1 MYYYYYSAYSASQ
14 TILQS
19 HETIGKLIKFRHL
32 AIGWNYGEGGPI
44 GSNVTELAAEIVTT
58 GHNLGYK
65 HSDAFP
71 GQSGEIMITFYEGD
85 HCIEV
90 ILENDH
96 SFLVVHETPGQVD
109 EEYQCLNV
117 ADVYVLLE
125 EIRRE
130 IWQDLS
136 DPYMRNNM
144 IPGEADLLALHSSPP
159 PRIEAYQSLT
169 PTAQFTNQATFV
181 TTSENTTLL
190 SQAILKSIGNSNQ
203 AIYPMAA

>member
-1 MYYYYYSAYSASQ
+1 MHYYYSGLFASQ

-32 AIGWNYGEGGPI
+32 PVGWNYGEGVPI

-58 GHNLGYK
+58 GHHLGYR

-85 HCIEV
+85 HCIEI
-90 ILENDH
+90 ILVHDQ
-96 SFLVVHETPGQVD
+96 SVLIVHEAPGQVD
-109 EEYQCLNV
+109 KEIQCPNV
-117 ADVYVLLE
+117 AEVYVVLE

-136 DPYMRNNM
+136 DPYMRTNM
-144 IPGEADLLALHSSPP
+144 IPGETGLLALHSSLPP
-159 PRIEAYQSLT
+159 TIEEYQSLM
-169 PTAQFTNQATFV
+169 PNAQLANQAIFV
-181 TTSENTTLL
+181 TTSDNTTLP
-190 SQAILKSIGNSNQ
+190 SQAFQKFIGNSNQ
-203 AIYPMAA
+203 PICQRAA